1 MLSCFCAPGTR
12 EEMGELYDSVGQIAA
27 SGLESWL
34 VQSRNS
40 AAAGDVRPI
49 PLNIRVQLEAYFDL
63 QVLETARYKVG
74 DDTEFNA
81 ANTMLQNP
89 DVEAVTLVD
98 IIVFRSEEAALND
111 VALWAH
117 ELVHV
122 QQYQQWGVAEFARR
136 YSRDYD
142 TVEAPG
148 YAMQRQVT
156 AALKAAAAPATLVDK
171 P

>member
-1 MLSCFCAPGTR
+1 M
-12 EEMGELYDSVGQIAA
+12 
-27 SGLESWL
+27 
-34 VQSRNS
+34 
-40 AAAGDVRPI
+40 
-49 PLNIRVQLEAYFDL
+49 
-63 QVLETARYKVG
+63 
-74 DDTEFNA
+74 
-81 ANTMLQNP
+81 
-89 DVEAVTLVD
+89 EAVTLVD

-156 AALKAAAAPATLVDK
+156 AVLKADAAPATPVGK